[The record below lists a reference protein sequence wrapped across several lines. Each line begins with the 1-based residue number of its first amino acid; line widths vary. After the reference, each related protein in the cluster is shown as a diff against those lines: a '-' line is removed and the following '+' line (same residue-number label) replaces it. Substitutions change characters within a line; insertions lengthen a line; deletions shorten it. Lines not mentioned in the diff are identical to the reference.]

1 MSSTPVRLKDFG
13 LSATRGYLPSQDP
26 ATSLESNIEWD
37 EMAIDLP
44 KYFMGSDLRKRI
56 EALPPFDLSNIE
68 GPAQASRAMMILSYL
83 GMAYQWVD
91 TSPAEI
97 LPAKLA
103 VPWFEVGQMV
113 GRPPILSYASYALDN
128 WYRFDDSASIACG
141 NIALLQNFLGGQDE
155 EWFILIHVDI
165 EKRAGQALQAIEDGQ
180 AAVVAGDADALDEA
194 LKAMRESLQAML
206 DVLKRMPERCDP
218 YVYFH
223 RVRPYIF
230 GWRNNPALPN
240 GVVYEGVNAYRGEG
254 MKFRGETG
262 AQSAIVPA
270 LDAALGIEHERDELR
285 EYLMEMREYMPPEHV
300 KFIEA
305 CEAGPSIREFVQQS
319 GRSSARE
326 IFNDCVELVAD
337 FRALHLEYA
346 GTYIHAQ
353 AQKQAS
359 NPSAV
364 GTGGTPF
371 MAYLRK
377 HRDETRQQAISS

>member
-1 MSSTPVRLKDFG
+1 MSRTPVRLKDFG
-13 LSATRGYLPSQDP
+13 LSANRGFLPSQDP
-26 ATSLESNIEWD
+26 ATALESNFDWD

-44 KYFMGSDLRKRI
+44 KYFMGSDLRSRI
-56 EALPPFDLSNIE
+56 DALPPFDVGALE
-68 GPAQASRAMMILSYL
+68 GEGQVRRAMMVISYL

-91 TSPAEI
+91 TKPAEV

-103 VPWFEVGQMV
+103 VPWYEVGQLV

-128 WYRFDDSASIACG
+128 WYRFDSSASIACG

-180 AAVVAGDADALDEA
+180 AAVIADDADALDAA
-194 LKAMRESLQAML
+194 LGNMRQSLQGML

-218 YVYFH
+218 YIYFH

-240 GVVYEGVNAYRGEG
+240 GVVYEGVTAYAGEG
-254 MKFRGETG
+254 MTFRGETG

-270 LDAALGIEHERDELR
+270 LDGALGIDHERDELR

-305 CEAGPSIREFVQQS
+305 CEAGPSIRNFVDQT
-319 GRSSARE
+319 GRANTRDL
-326 IFNDCVELVAD
+326 FNECVELVAD

-353 AQKQAS
+353 AQKQTS

-371 MAYLRK
+371 MVYLRK
-377 HRDETRQQAISS
+377 HRDETRQQVLGS